1 MTFAMTSPAFSEGGA
16 IPSGHSCDGA
26 DKPIPLAWSGVPDGT
41 AELALI
47 MDDPDAG
54 GFVHW
59 VVVGIPRGASGFD
72 NGDLPAG
79 AHEGSS
85 GFGVGYGGPCPPS
98 GTHHYNFTLLALSS
112 PLGVSG
118 TPSADDVRAA
128 AADKTLAE
136 ARLTATYA
144 RQR

>member
-1 MTFAMTSPAFSEGGA
+1 MVLALFAPACGSGVQSTSVLASVGRSSAVTFAMTSPAFSEGGA

-59 VVVGIPRGASGFD
+59 VVVGIPPAASGFD
-72 NGDLPAG
+72 NGHLPAG
-79 AHEGSS
+79 AHEGRT
-85 GFGVGYGGPCPPS
+85 GFGVGYGG
-98 GTHHYNFTLLALSS
+98 
-112 PLGVSG
+112 
-118 TPSADDVRAA
+118 
-128 AADKTLAE
+128 
-136 ARLTATYA
+136 
-144 RQR
+144 

>member
-1 MTFAMTSPAFSEGGA
+1 MTFALTSPAFSEGGA

-59 VVVGIPRGASGFD
+59 VVVGIPPAASGFD